1 MRIDEFPTHELNGIR
16 YRIGHSL
23 PFGARRTS
31 GGAINFS
38 VNSANA
44 KSCTLVLYHQYEDEP
59 YAEIPFP
66 EDFHIGNNFSMLVY
80 DFDIEKDE
88 YGFRFDGDYSPSE
101 GLIFDKSKVLL
112 DPYSKLISGGE
123 CWGRRSY
130 PSSAYPLRSKVM
142 LEDYDWK
149 GDIQLEIPI
158 EDLVIYEMHVRGFT
172 KHFSSGVKRP
182 GTYMGIIEK
191 IPYLKELGINCIEL
205 LPIFEFDELE
215 YTLIEGDR
223 REANYWGY
231 STLSFFAPK
240 SGYASL
246 GAFGMAADEFKNLV
260 RQLHSNGIEVILDV
274 VFNHTAEMGDGG
286 RILSYKGIDNPTY
299 YLLNPDGTFCN
310 FSGCGNTM
318 NCNNA
323 VVRNHILDCMRYWV
337 SDYHIDG
344 FRFDEA
350 PILSRDIN
358 GAPMKNP
365 PLLEL
370 LAHDPILAKT
380 KLIAEAWDAAGLYQ
394 VGSFPAPAR
403 WAEWNG
409 RFRDCVRHFIK
420 SDSGFTGELTSR
432 MQGSPDM
439 YQGKSAR
446 STINFVTCHDG
457 FTLNDLVSY
466 NEKHN
471 FDNGEDNRD
480 GNDCN
485 LSWNCGAEGVTDD
498 KEINELRS
506 RMIKNAF
513 ALLMLSRGTPMFVAG
528 DEFRNSQNGNNNAY
542 CQDNALSW
550 LDWRNLKKYPGNF
563 DFFKKMIRFRKE
575 NPVLRK
581 AAFYSGYNSSGYPE
595 ISFHSLTPW
604 QGDFADG
611 LCFAVLYAEPAKDFG
626 IKKDRFIYAVF
637 NSHWEEHEF
646 KLPVIPAGMVW
657 NKILD
662 SSVDKPCSPEKA
674 ENCVKLCGRS
684 MVLLMAENYS

>member
-1 MRIDEFPTHELNGIR
+1 MMRIDEFPTHEHNGIR
-16 YRIGHSL
+16 YRIGHAL

-31 GGAINFS
+31 GGAVNFS
-38 VNSANA
+38 INSANA
-44 KSCTLVLYHQYEDEP
+44 KSCTLVLFHQGEDEP

-66 EDFHIGNNFSMLVY
+66 EDFHIGNNFSMLVF
-80 DFDIEKDE
+80 DFDIDKDE
-88 YGFRFDGDYSPSE
+88 YGFRFDGDYVPSQ
-101 GLIFDKSKVLL
+101 GLLFNKEKVMI
-112 DPYSKLISGGE
+112 DPYSKLVSGNETWGE
-123 CWGRRSY
+123 YTYANSKYKHRS
-130 PSSAYPLRSKVM
+130 RIM
-142 LEDYDWK
+142 LEDYDWE
-149 GDIQLEIPI
+149 GDVQLEIPI

-172 KHFSSGVKRP
+172 KHESSKVRFP
-182 GTYMGIIEK
+182 GTYAGIIEK
-191 IPYLKELGINCIEL
+191 IPYLKGLGINCIEL
-205 LPIFEFDELE
+205 LPVFEFDELE
-215 YTLIEGDR
+215 FSQFPGDTR
-223 REANYWGY
+223 SANFWGY
-231 STLSFFAPK
+231 STVSFFAPK
-240 SGYASL
+240 AAYASF
-246 GAFGMAADEFKNLV
+246 GPMGMAADEFKNLV
-260 RQLHSNGIEVILDV
+260 KQLHKNGIEVLLDV

-286 RILSYKGIDNPTY
+286 RMISYKGIDNPTY

-323 VVRNHILDCMRYWV
+323 IVRNHILDCLRYWV
-337 SDYHIDG
+337 SDYHVDG

-350 PILSRDIN
+350 PILSRDIY
-358 GAPMKNP
+358 GHPMTNP

-394 VGSFPAPAR
+394 VGSFPAPTR

-409 RFRDCVRHFIK
+409 KFRDCVRHFIK
-420 SDSGFTGELTSR
+420 SDRGFLDELMSR

-439 YQGKSAR
+439 YHGKSAR
-446 STINFVTCHDG
+446 STVNFVTCHDG

-471 FDNGEDNRD
+471 LANGEDNRD

-485 LSWNCGAEGVTDD
+485 LSWNCGAEGETDD
-498 KEINELRS
+498 KEVLSLRS

-528 DEFRNSQNGNNNAY
+528 DEFRNSQGGNNNAY
-542 CQDNALSW
+542 CQDNEISW
-550 LDWRNLKKYPGNF
+550 LNWNDLKKNAGNY
-563 DFFKKMIRFRKE
+563 DFFKKMIRFRKD

-595 ISFHSLTPW
+595 ISFHSTNPW
-604 QGDFADG
+604 DSNFAEG

-637 NSHWEEHEF
+637 NSHWEDHEF
-646 KLPVIPAGMVW
+646 KLPVIPAGLVW
-657 NKILD
+657 KKILD
-662 SSVDKPCSPEKA
+662 SSVDKPYRAEKA
-674 ENCVKLCGRS
+674 ENCIKLCGRS
-684 MVLLMAENYS
+684 MVLLMAE